1 MHELELY
8 IRFVAIYVCLCVMYV
23 CARLLLAS
31 ASICKAKRLESRS
44 NAEMCGILR
53 RSCGLT
59 SLCMKNTSIKKR
71 ENVGKSEDVLYT
83 KDLNVD
89 DK

>member
-1 MHELELY
+1 
-8 IRFVAIYVCLCVMYV
+8 
-23 CARLLLAS
+23 
-31 ASICKAKRLESRS
+31 
-44 NAEMCGILR
+44 MCGILR

-59 SLCMKNTSIKKR
+59 SLCMKNTSIKKI

-89 DK
+89 DEQNVFKIFFALSNFASLFYDKVLLYK